1 MNLKL
6 SSIPALFCALCA
18 SALGQIAFT
27 GTYDF
32 SGTAGN
38 VASFNYNGTAISN
51 LTVGPIIK
59 SAGITTS
66 SSTNNSRATNWAV
79 DNAPIGSLTGAIDT
93 TKYIEFT
100 LTAAT
105 DYAIDLSS
113 ISFGVGRSGTG
124 PRQWQWRYIVGDS
137 EAPLTNYT
145 TLNAG
150 LTNAAGVL
158 TNPDANSGYTGNV
171 LDLSSLNNVTTITFR
186 LYAYNAEGTAGTGG
200 LQGNLTFSG
209 NVIYTGAAVTGTTWT
224 GTGVAST
231 WQNATTGHF
240 DGTYTNSLTNL
251 VTFKG
256 TGETVT
262 LAGTV
267 QAGDVTISETGFTF
281 GGAALELGK
290 GTILTAAN
298 TLTVID
304 SAITGTAGVKKEGS
318 GQLTLNGSN
327 TFTGGLFING
337 GTLAISADNELGDAA
352 NTITLNGGTLALGG
366 TFSLGAGRTLAGN
379 SGTITLPTV
388 NDTLTINGPVN
399 AGLLTFTNGDLIE
412 LANASNAL
420 TGLTLN
426 DVARLSVSGGELAL
440 SGNLTVNTTGI
451 TALNG
456 PINFTGSATRTLS
469 VPTGSVR
476 PSGTFTTGS
485 YLVKTG
491 AGTLNLT
498 GTAAAINGLQVGIAG
513 TTTAGTIIVDDAGDL
528 GVSSSQIRFNYGTL
542 QISQPIVSA
551 TGFSV
556 GGRETAAAII
566 SGSNLELQG
575 PSAFFTG
582 NGTSGQLRLVVNNTT
597 TLSGNVGA
605 TSGTGGTV
613 TGLTLGG
620 TGKLIITGTAQSF
633 DQEITLADSVTLRVA
648 NVLGGKVQTDL
659 SINSL
664 KVSSGTVLELDGA
677 TVAGSLTV
685 DAGGIVRVTGT
696 NTINGVV
703 VNNGVIEIDGA
714 STTLTLTKPVTNNVG
729 GSIELLNGATLV
741 ADAGFTNE
749 GILDLSGAATTQT
762 TPAGITGGGTVIPV
776 GGAVVIPSTTLALSG
791 GQATVTFAS
800 ESGRTY
806 QLQVTTDLATTPIV
820 WTNVG
825 TAVSGNG
832 STLVLTDAAPPASAK
847 VFYRVVIN

>member
-27 GTYDF
+27 GTYTPP
-32 SGTAGN
+32 STGN
-38 VASFNYNGTAISN
+38 TDTTLAYNGTAVSN
-51 LTVGPIIK
+51 LTISPLAKV
-59 SAGITTS
+59 GITSTS
-66 SSTNNSRATNWAV
+66 SGNNFRGSNWPL
-79 DNAPIGSLTGAIDT
+79 DGAPIGSLTGVIDT
-93 TKYIEFT
+93 AKYIEFT

-124 PRQWQWRYIVGDS
+124 PRQWEWRSSVDGYA
-137 EAPLTNYT
+137 APLNNYT
-145 TLNAG
+145 TLNASV
-150 LTNAAGVL
+150 TNSSGVL

-171 LDLSSLNNVTTITFR
+171 LDLSGLANVTTITFR
-186 LYAYNAEGTAGTGG
+186 IYAYNAESANGTGG
-200 LQGNLTFSG
+200 IQGPLTFAG

-231 WQNATTGHF
+231 WQDATTGHF

-251 VTFKG
+251 VTFGG

-281 GGAALELGK
+281 GGSALELGK
-290 GTILTAAN
+290 GTILTAAD

-304 SAITGTAGVKKEGS
+304 SVITGTAGVKKEGP
-318 GQLTLNGSN
+318 GQLTLNGVN
-327 TFTGGLFING
+327 TFTGGLFVNG
-337 GTLAISADNELGDAA
+337 GILAISADNELGGAA

-366 TFSLGAGRTLAGN
+366 TFSLGSGRTLAGT
-379 SGTITLPTV
+379 SGNITLPTV

-399 AGLLTFTNGDLIE
+399 AGALTFTNGDLIE

-440 SGNLTVNTTGI
+440 SGNLTVNTAGI

-476 PSGTFTTGS
+476 PTGTFTTGS

-498 GTAAAINGLQVGIAG
+498 GTAAAITGLQVGIAG

-528 GVSSSQIRFNYGTL
+528 GVSPNQIRLNYGTL

-551 TGFSV
+551 TGFSC
-556 GGRETAAAII
+556 GGRETAEARIT
-566 SGSNLELQG
+566 GSNLELQG
-575 PSAFFTG
+575 LSAFFTG

-597 TLSGNVGA
+597 TLSGTVGA
-605 TSGTGGTV
+605 TGTGGGSA

-620 TGKLIITGTAQSF
+620 TGKLIIAGDASSF
-633 DQEITLADSVTLRVA
+633 DQEITLNDTVTLRVA
-648 NVLGGKVQTDL
+648 NVLGGRILPDLTILGVKVG
-659 SINSL
+659 N
-664 KVSSGTVLELDGA
+664 GTVLELDGA
-677 TVAGSLTV
+677 TMAGTLTV
-685 DAGGIVRVTGT
+685 DAGGLVRVSGATR
-696 NTINGVV
+696 INGAV

-714 STTLTLTKPVTNNVG
+714 STTLTLPNTVTNNVG

-741 ADAGFTNE
+741 ADASFTNE
-749 GILDLSGAATTQT
+749 GVLDLSGAATTQT
-762 TPAGITGGGTVIPV
+762 TPVGITGGGTVIPV
-776 GGAVVIPSTTLALSG
+776 GGTIVIPSTTLALSG

-800 ESGRTY
+800 QSGRTY
-806 QLQVTTDLATTPIV
+806 QLQVTTDLGTTPIV

-825 TAVSGNG
+825 TAVTGTG

-847 VFYRVVIN
+847 VFYRVMIN